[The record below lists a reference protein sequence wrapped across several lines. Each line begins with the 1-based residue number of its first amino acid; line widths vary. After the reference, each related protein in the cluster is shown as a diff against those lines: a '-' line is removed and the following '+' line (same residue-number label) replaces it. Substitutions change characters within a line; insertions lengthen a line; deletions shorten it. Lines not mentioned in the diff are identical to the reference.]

1 MTKAKTSC
9 YPWFW
14 HPMWCQINPNN
25 WSPEHLSPNRAT
37 ISTGLNQTW
46 RLGAGWPPANSALV
60 NLTWWM
66 AIMTIHSLF
75 RRISRIIWQG
85 SPHAML
91 GGGAGWCFRVRD
103 ATLKDW
109 PFWQQSIKHRTLS
122 ITLAIYHD
130 QEWQVFLKAIWVDR
144 SPWSRCLMGNT
155 QAFGTN
161 RNDLECA
168 HKVQS
173 TKFQLS
179 FPFSVFQI
187 GVLFF
192 EVVSMFIKSILSVS
206 TLGIDALRKCNNG

>member
-66 AIMTIHSLF
+66 TIMTIHSLF

-103 ATLKDW
+103 ATLTDW
-109 PFWQQSIKHRTLS
+109 SFDYSPLNTGHYLLPLPYTMTRNGRCSSKPFGRTGHHGQG
-122 ITLAIYHD
+122 TWWGAPRDLA
-130 QEWQVFLKAIWVDR
+130 
-144 SPWSRCLMGNT
+144 
-155 QAFGTN
+155 
-161 RNDLECA
+161 
-168 HKVQS
+168 
-173 TKFQLS
+173 
-179 FPFSVFQI
+179 QI
-187 GVLFF
+187 GMTVNVHTKYIFNF
-192 EVVSMFIKSILSVS
+192 PSRF
-206 TLGIDALRKCNNG
+206 

>member
-103 ATLKDW
+103 ATLKD
-109 PFWQQSIKHRTLS
+109 FWLQSIKHRTLS
-122 ITLAIYHD
+122 SPREGCY
-130 QEWQVFLKAIWVDR
+130 WQTELPQVGGGKTFWR
-144 SPWSRCLMGNT
+144 GSRI
-155 QAFGTN
+155 F
-161 RNDLECA
+161 
-168 HKVQS
+168 
-173 TKFQLS
+173 
-179 FPFSVFQI
+179 
-187 GVLFF
+187 
-192 EVVSMFIKSILSVS
+192 
-206 TLGIDALRKCNNG
+206 LRKQL